1 MVFLKQ
7 VRALLINDILN
18 DLLSKVGTTIDKST
32 CWVYFFRSQV
42 SKLLFFL
49 MIRDFLKRAIR
60 TPERGIRFL
69 FKEKRNLEQNG
80 KGGNPQNLA
89 HSSQLSIA

>member
-1 MVFLKQ
+1 M
-7 VRALLINDILN
+7 INDIIN
-18 DLLSKVGTTIDKST
+18 DLLSKVGTAIDKIT
-32 CWVYFFRSQV
+32 CGGYFFSSQV

-49 MIRDFLKRAIR
+49 MIRDFLKRAIH

-80 KGGNPQNLA
+80 KGKKILGTFESVKHCL
-89 HSSQLSIA
+89 I